1 MRNIELIRKFRPI
14 FVFSK
19 GEKHYPIN
27 KYFLKGKQGNIK
39 IEDTQN
45 ITSPQEPLYYH
56 LYEEDKEEIAVIYV
70 LIFPYSMKGFFN
82 LSGEKGD
89 ILSCLTVID
98 KRTKTLK
105 EVYYWNNIR
114 ESFQMKTTRLVIYVT
129 ANDHLFK
136 TKMSPE
142 VTGLRWE
149 PEKIEDFKL
158 KNLKDYKLEGKYFDQ
173 FLKPYKILT

>member
-27 KYFLKGKQGNIK
+27 KDFLKGKKGNIK
-39 IEDTQN
+39 VKDTQN
-45 ITSPQEPLYYH
+45 VTSPQEPLYYH
-56 LYEEDKEEIAVIYV
+56 LYEEDEEEIAVVYI

-98 KRTKTLK
+98 KRTKILK

-114 ESFQMKTTRLVIYVT
+114 ESFQMKTTRPVIYVT
-129 ANDHLFK
+129 ANDHLFES
-136 TKMSPE
+136 KMSSE
-142 VTGLRWE
+142 SIGLRWE

-158 KNLKDYKLEGKYFDQ
+158 KSLVDKRLEEKIFDQ
-173 FLKPYKILT
+173 FLKHYKILT